1 MLADLGLRQWVVSP
15 LFGFNKGGLADPIG
29 DTGKLVDDLL
39 YLEKMAEKKGVE
51 LIAGV
56 AASPGLGS
64 LVMFGLGGIFV
75 EVLKDVAVAVAP
87 LSRPEAD
94 ELVRAIQGF
103 EVLTGLRGQDPVD
116 LPALTEMMVRVSLLA
131 ADFPEIVEM
140 DLNPIFAYPSGKAPV
155 AVDVRLKVE

>member
-1 MLADLGLRQWVVSP
+1 MSDA
-15 LFGFNKGGLADPIG
+15 
-29 DTGKLVDDLL
+29 
-39 YLEKMAEKKGVE
+39 MKGVE

-75 EVLKDVAVAVAP
+75 EVLKDVAVGVAP

-103 EVLTGLRGQDPVD
+103 EVLTGLRGQEPCD
-116 LPALTEMMVRVSLLA
+116 LPALTDMLVRVSMLA

-140 DLNPIFAYPSGKAPV
+140 DLNPTPV
-155 AVDVRLKVE
+155 AGDDELKVTVR